1 MRAVHKYAHVLELD
15 HYLEVLTRK
24 PGALSG
30 ATALVA
36 ARASG
41 SFTSAHQ
48 KFWDKARH
56 QLGDGP
62 GMRAL
67 IGVLLLARTLP
78 AAPVLT
84 AMEAAIA
91 AADYDSDRLAVA
103 ARANTVFPPI
113 VTRLPEELTDGVVHL
128 PEREAP
134 SLAGYDQ
141 LLVGAR

>member
-1 MRAVHKYAHVLELD
+1 MHKYAHVLDLD

-24 PGALSG
+24 PGAMAG

-41 SFTSAHQ
+41 AFTPIHQ

-56 QLGDGP
+56 QLGDGA
-62 GMRAL
+62 GTRAL

-78 AAPVLT
+78 ATAVIE
-84 AMEAAIA
+84 AMETAIA
-91 AADYDSDRLAVA
+91 AADYDLDRLAVA
-103 ARANTVFPPI
+103 ARANAAFAPI
-113 VTRLPEELTDGVVHL
+113 VTQLPEELTDRVVHL
-128 PEREAP
+128 PERGAP